1 MSFFCGSCV
10 ALVTP
15 FKNNKVDYIAIEK
28 LIDFQILSGT
38 DAILVLGT
46 TGEASCLTYAERKK
60 IICFAKEKINNKA
73 KLFVGTGSN
82 STKIVIKNTRIAKEC
97 GADAVL
103 VVTPYYNKCTQ
114 EGAVLHYSAIANAV
128 DIPIIVYNVPSRT
141 GFNLLPQTTQKL
153 SQIKN
158 IVGIKEANG
167 NIEHILELFYLC
179 KNKLAIYSG
188 NDNFNQIF
196 LSFGGDGV
204 ISVVANVLPKQIKNQ
219 CTEKNLDKQIKL
231 HNLLYNI
238 SKLCFV
244 ETNPI
249 PVKYMLS
256 KMKLIQNELRL
267 PLTPLSQKY
276 QTELDTELKKHYGDI
291 I

>member
-1 MSFFCGSCV
+1 MAFFSGSCA

-15 FKNNKVDYIAIEK
+15 FKNNKVDFLALEK

-46 TGEASCLTYAERKK
+46 TGEASCLTDEERKK

-73 KLFVGTGSN
+73 QLFVGTGAN
-82 STKIVIKNTRIAKEC
+82 STKKTIKNTRIAKEC
-97 GADAVL
+97 GANAVL

-114 EGAVLHYSAIANAV
+114 EGAVLHYSTIANAV

-141 GFNLLPQTTQKL
+141 GFNLLPQTTLKL
-153 SQIKN
+153 SEIKN

-167 NIEHILELFYLC
+167 NIDHILELFYLC
-179 KNKLAIYSG
+179 KDKLAIYSG
-188 NDNFNQIF
+188 NDSLNKIF

-204 ISVVANVLPKQIKNQ
+204 ISVVANVLPKQIKTQ
-219 CTEKNLDKQIKL
+219 CIEKNLESQSYL

-249 PVKYMLS
+249 PVKYFLS
-256 KMKLIQNELRL
+256 KMKLIQNQLRL

-276 QTELDTELKKHYGDI
+276 QKQLDEELEKHYRGVT
-291 I
+291 